1 MVDLE
6 LSVLSRSFP
15 GGLDGKE
22 SPYTAGELCS
32 SLDREDPLEK
42 GTTAESNIL
51 ACRIPWTKEAG
62 RLQSMWSQTVR
73 HSV

>member
-15 GGLDGKE
+15 GGLDGRE
-22 SPYTAGELCS
+22 SACSTGELCS
-32 SLDREDPLEK
+32 SLDREHPLEK
-42 GTTAESNIL
+42 ETTAESSIL

-62 RLQSMWSQTVR
+62 GLQSMWSQRVR